1 MLSGVAST
9 LLLPET
15 MQKSLEELSDSVVQT
30 QQNGHGFVHRND
42 ARSAEEQIP
51 LETVA

>member
-15 MQKSLEELSDSVVQT
+15 MQKSLEELSDEQT
-30 QQNGHGFVHRND
+30 QQNGTGIVHRAD
-42 ARSAEEQIP
+42 RRPAEEQIP
-51 LETVA
+51 LQPMV

>member
-15 MQKSLEELSDSVVQT
+15 MQKSLEELSNEQT
-30 QQNGHGFVHRND
+30 QQSGTGVVPRAD
-42 ARSAEEQIP
+42 GRPAGEQIP
-51 LETVA
+51 LQPMV